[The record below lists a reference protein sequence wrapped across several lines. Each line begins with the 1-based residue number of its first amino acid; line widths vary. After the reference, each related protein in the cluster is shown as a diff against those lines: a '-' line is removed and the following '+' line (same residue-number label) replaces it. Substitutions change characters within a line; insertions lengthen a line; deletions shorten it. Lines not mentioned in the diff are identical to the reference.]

1 MASPLARRS
10 LLLHGLALGLLA
22 LQLALTDRT
31 QILFWGAVAL
41 VALAG
46 LKLRESRRPPD
57 LRRAALAELIA
68 VGVLAVMNPEL
79 GPSLLQA
86 STALVVLGA
95 LLSQEAGGRTS
106 LRQLLTRSLQLAV
119 AALPLLVLLFLL
131 LPRLGPLWS
140 LPGATAGRTGL
151 SDQLDP
157 GSIAS
162 LVQDP
167 SPALRVSPL
176 SGSIPPP
183 TQRYWRVLV
192 LDRFDG
198 RRWSSLAAPDLRQP
212 PPPPPA
218 ERAPWQLWV
227 VEPSPVPQ
235 LPWSGAGLPLTPGL
249 RMAEAGEL
257 IGPGPGGERRRYT
270 LGRPTGPSA
279 WRTRP
284 PLPQDLL
291 LPRGSNPRLE
301 QLAEQ
306 WGRTL
311 PPAARVEAAASFF
324 RSGSFR
330 YTLQPG
336 RLPQWAP
343 LDAFLFESRAGFC
356 EHFASSFTALMRAAG
371 LPARVVLGY
380 QGGEWIGDAGG
391 TSGYLDVRQRDAHAW
406 SEVWLEGQG
415 WVAVDPTGWVAPDRI
430 AAGVQGGLAGQ
441 LDDLRRLGRTLPWL
455 RQLEQGWTRLDLA
468 WTRWVLQFDDRS
480 QNGLMDRW
488 LGRWRQ
494 WQGAVLLG
502 GLAVA
507 LVPAVLLLGRRD
519 QGDRRDGL
527 RRQLERSLAR
537 LAPLGLKPGL
547 GESLEHFCTR
557 AGERHPELREPLQA
571 LSASYDELRYAP
583 LGTETRRLALQRL
596 QECRQA
602 LKRSTGRREGPA
614 LSRDPEESI

>member
-22 LQLALTDRT
+22 LQLALTDRS

-86 STALVVLGA
+86 GTALVVLGA

-106 LRQLLTRSLQLAV
+106 LRQLLTRSLQLTV

-183 TQRYWRVLV
+183 AQRYWRVLV
-192 LDRFDG
+192 LDGFDG
-198 RRWSSLAAPDLRQP
+198 RRWSSLVAPDLRQP
-212 PPPPPA
+212 APPPPA
-218 ERAPWQLWV
+218 QGVPWQLWV

-235 LPWSGAGLPLTPGL
+235 LPWSGAGLPLTPGI
-249 RMAEAGEL
+249 RMGDAGEL

-270 LGRPTGPSA
+270 LGRPAGPSA

-284 PLPQDLL
+284 PLPQELQ

-306 WGRTL
+306 WSRTL
-311 PPAARVEAAASFF
+311 PPAARLEAAARFF
-324 RSGSFR
+324 QSGSFR

-336 RLPQWAP
+336 RLPQRAP

-356 EHFASSFTALMRAAG
+356 EHFAGSFTALMRAAG

-415 WVAVDPTGWVAPDRI
+415 LVAVDPTSWVAPNRI

-441 LDDLRRLGRTLPWL
+441 LDDLRRLGQILPWL

-519 QGDRRDGL
+519 RGDRRDGL

-537 LAPLGLKPGL
+537 LERLGLAPEP
-547 GESLEHFCTR
+547 GESLEAFVLR
-557 AGERHPELREPLQA
+557 GSQEQPELAADLQQLELAYGQLRFGQPAQQPEAKRTLQA
-571 LSASYDELRYAP
+571 AERNLAAQV
-583 LGTETRRLALQRL
+583 RRLRQRRVERP
-596 QECRQA
+596 QP
-602 LKRSTGRREGPA
+602 THRR
-614 LSRDPEESI
+614 

>member
-22 LQLALTDRT
+22 LQLALTDRS

-106 LRQLLTRSLQLAV
+106 LRQLLGRSLQLAM

-157 GSIAS
+157 GAIAS

-176 SGSIPPP
+176 SGAIPPP
-183 TQRYWRVLV
+183 AQRYWRVLV

-218 ERAPWQLWV
+218 QGTPWQLWV

-235 LPWSGAGLPLTPGL
+235 LPWSGEGIPLTPGL

-311 PPAARVEAAASFF
+311 PPAARVEAAARFF

-356 EHFASSFTALMRAAG
+356 EHFAGSFTALMRAAG

-441 LDDLRRLGRTLPWL
+441 LEDLRRLGRTLPWL

-468 WTRWVLQFDDRS
+468 WTRWVLQFDGRS

-494 WQGAVLLG
+494 WQGAVLVG

-507 LVPAVLLLGRRD
+507 LVPAALLLGRQY
-519 QGDRRDGL
+519 QGRRRDDL
-527 RRQLERSLAR
+527 RRELERCLAQ
-537 LAPLGLKPGL
+537 LAQLGLQPRG
-547 GESLEHFCTR
+547 GEDLEAFCAR
-557 AGERHPELREPLQA
+557 AAEVHPKLREALQT
-571 LSASYDELRYAP
+571 LSASYGQLRYAP
-583 LGTETRRLALQRL
+583 PETTERRRALADLQHS
-596 QECRQA
+596 RQA
-602 LKRSTGRREGPA
+602 LTRRTSG
-614 LSRDPEESI
+614 D

>member
-10 LLLHGLALGLLA
+10 LQLHGLALGLLA

-86 STALVVLGA
+86 GTALVVLGA

-183 TQRYWRVLV
+183 ARRYWRVLV
-192 LDRFDG
+192 LDGFDG
-198 RRWSSLAAPDLRQP
+198 RRWSSLAPPDLRQP
-212 PPPPPA
+212 APPPPA
-218 ERAPWQLWV
+218 QGVPWQLWV

-235 LPWSGAGLPLTPGL
+235 LPWSGAGLPLTPGI
-249 RMAEAGEL
+249 RMGDAGEL

-270 LGRPTGPSA
+270 LGRSAGPSA
-279 WRTRP
+279 WRSRP
-284 PLPQDLL
+284 PLPQELQ

-306 WGRTL
+306 WSRTL
-311 PPAARVEAAASFF
+311 PPAARLEAAARFF
-324 RSGSFR
+324 QGGSFR

-336 RLPQWAP
+336 RLPQRAP
-343 LDAFLFESRAGFC
+343 LDAFLFENRAGFC
-356 EHFASSFTALMRAAG
+356 EHFAGSFTALMRAAG

-415 WVAVDPTGWVAPDRI
+415 WVAVDPTSWVAPDRI
-430 AAGVQGGLAGQ
+430 SAGVQGGLAGQ
-441 LDDLRRLGRTLPWL
+441 LDDLRRLGQTLPWL

-468 WTRWVLQFDDRS
+468 WSRWVLQFDDGS

-519 QGDRRDGL
+519 RGDRRDGL

-537 LAPLGLKPGL
+537 LGRLGLTPEP
-547 GESLEHFCTR
+547 GESLEAFVLR
-557 AGERHPELREPLQA
+557 GSQEQPELAADLQQ
-571 LSASYDELRYAP
+571 LELAYGQLRFGQPAQQP
-583 LGTETRRLALQRL
+583 EAKRTLLAAERNLAAQVRRLRQRRVERP
-596 QECRQA
+596 QP
-602 LKRSTGRREGPA
+602 THRR
-614 LSRDPEESI
+614 

>member
-10 LLLHGLALGLLA
+10 LLFHGLALALLA
-22 LQLALTDRT
+22 LQLALTDRA
-31 QILFWGAVAL
+31 QILFWGAVVL
-41 VALAG
+41 VVLAG
-46 LKLRESRRPPD
+46 LKLRESSRPPD

-106 LRQLLTRSLQLAV
+106 LRQLLRRSLQLAV

-176 SGSIPPP
+176 SGAIPPP
-183 TQRYWRVLV
+183 AQRYWRVLV
-192 LDRFDG
+192 LDQFDG
-198 RRWSSLAAPDLRQP
+198 RRWSSLAATALRQP

-218 ERAPWQLWV
+218 QGDPWQLWV

-249 RMAEAGEL
+249 RRGDAGEL

-270 LGRPTGPSA
+270 LGRDGGAGA

-284 PLPQDLL
+284 PRPQERRLPW
-291 LPRGSNPRLE
+291 GSNPRLE
-301 QLAEQ
+301 QLAQQ
-306 WGRTL
+306 WGRSL
-311 PPAARVEAAASFF
+311 PPAARVEAAARLF
-324 RSGSFR
+324 RGGGFR

-336 RLPQWAP
+336 RLPQRAP
-343 LDAFLFESRAGFC
+343 LDAFLFEGRAGFC
-356 EHFASSFTALMRAAG
+356 EHFAGSFTALMRAAG

-380 QGGEWIGDAGG
+380 QGGEWIGDAGR
-391 TSGYLDVRQRDAHAW
+391 TNGYLDVRQRDAHAW

-415 WVAVDPTGWVAPDRI
+415 WVAVDPTSWVAPDRI
-430 AAGVQGGLAGQ
+430 SAGVQGGLAGQ
-441 LDDLRRLGRTLPWL
+441 LADLRRLGQTLPWL
-455 RQLEQGWTRLDLA
+455 RRLEQGWARLDLA
-468 WTRWVLQFDDRS
+468 WTRWVLQFDGAS

-507 LVPAVLLLGRRD
+507 LVPAVLLLSRRD
-519 QGDRRDGL
+519 PSRQRDGL
-527 RRQLERSLAR
+527 RRQLERSLAP
-537 LAPLGLKPGL
+537 LARLGLRPCA
-547 GESLEHFCTR
+547 GECLERFCAR
-557 AGERHPELREPLQA
+557 AGSRHPELREALET
-571 LSASYDELRYAP
+571 LSASYGQLRYGHPDGAA
-583 LGTETRRLALQRL
+583 R
-596 QECRQA
+596 RQA
-602 LKRSTGRREGPA
+602 LHNLQRSRRTLAAGCNRGAVQATA
-614 LSRDPEESI
+614 LDPEESP